1 MELLHEPGETIAQRY
16 RIVEPLGQGASG
28 TTYLAEDLQ
37 RNRRVALKAMS
48 LRTQDNQNAIA
59 QFEREAVVLAQLN
72 HPAIPSYLEYFHVD
86 TQSDRCFYIA
96 QQLVEGQSLA
106 ALVQNGWHASEAEI
120 RRIAIQLLKILVY
133 LHELTPALIHRDIK
147 PENIIRRADG
157 QVFLVDFGA
166 VYSSDRT
173 TVANSNIVAGTFGT
187 VIGTFGYMAPEQFLG
202 QAVPATDLYGLGAT
216 LLFLLTHRC
225 PADLPIDELTF
236 DFRDRCFGALGNHV
250 QISDEFADWLEK
262 MLEPDVAARFSS
274 AKEALAVL
282 QGRQITPHKSRQP
295 LRKKNLVKLGVATV
309 TALAVL
315 NHFKYPILNRLGIT
329 PTGIYEA
336 AYWGQVDRI
345 RN

>member
-1 MELLHEPGETIAQRY
+1 MELLHKPGETIAQRY

-28 TTYLAEDLQ
+28 TTYLAEDLE

-59 QFEREAVVLAQLN
+59 QFEREAAVLAQLN
-72 HPAIPSYLEYFHVD
+72 HPAIPSYLEYFHVE
-86 TQSDRCFYIA
+86 SDRSLYIA

-106 ALVQNGWHASEAEI
+106 ALVQNGWHASEVEV
-120 RRIAIQLLKILVY
+120 RQIAIQILEILVY
-133 LHELTPALIHRDIK
+133 LHERTPALIHRDIK

-173 TVANSNIVAGTFGT
+173 TVANNSIIAGTFGT

-225 PADLPIDELTF
+225 PADLPTDGLKF
-236 DFRDRCFGALGNHV
+236 DFRDRCFGVLSNHV
-250 QISDEFADWLEK
+250 QISDEFASWLEK
-262 MLEPDVAARFSS
+262 MLEPDVADRFSS
-274 AKEALAVL
+274 AQEALAVL
-282 QGRQITPHKSRQP
+282 QGKQISPHKSRQP
-295 LRKKNLVKLGVATV
+295 LRKKHLVQLGVATIA
-309 TALAVL
+309 ALAVL
-315 NHFKYPILNRLGIT
+315 NHFKYPILNRLGIP

-336 AYWGQVDRI
+336 AYWEQVDRM